1 METRQIAVNQGGSLP
16 QVVQQDPCIVFRRAS
31 RAVSHLYDLVLAP
44 VGLKATQ
51 VTLLQALGQRG
62 GMTQS
67 QLADEY
73 GVSPENLSR
82 RLANLRGA
90 GLIEVRN
97 QAGAG
102 GARAYG
108 LTAAGLKKLQDAL
121 PYWARAQERLCAIM
135 GPGVWQAALATADQ
149 VAAAARLAEATKFPN
164 KSAASSAMPL
174 TKCAAADSA
183 RNSPHYS
190 AFYAPR

>member
-1 METRQIAVNQGGSLP
+1 MEKRQIAVSGSSP

-31 RAVSHLYDLVLAP
+31 RAVSHLYDLVLTP

-121 PYWARAQERLCAIM
+121 PYWTRAQERLCAIM
-135 GPGVWQAALATADQ
+135 GRATWQSALAAADQ
-149 VAAAARLAEATKFPN
+149 VGAAARIAEDAKFAN
-164 KSAASSAMPL
+164 KAAGTEPL
-174 TKCAAADSA
+174 PLRKQAAANSA
-183 RNSPHYS
+183 SNLPHCRI
-190 AFYAPR
+190 F